1 MENSCSE
8 YKDHNCL
15 FYGGEEDAEQMNF
28 VTDLFESCGAQVTED
43 PIWEFGSQRSDYQ
56 GLEFG
61 FGPGLG
67 SNDGLCVMGM
77 GSEFDSEEF
86 EVNSGLFDNDNDDD
100 NN

>member
-1 MENSCSE
+1 M
-8 YKDHNCL
+8 
-15 FYGGEEDAEQMNF
+15 
-28 VTDLFESCGAQVTED
+28 TED
-43 PIWEFGSQRSDYQ
+43 PIWEFDSQRSDDQ

-86 EVNSGLFDNDNDDD
+86 EVNSGLFDIDNDDD
-100 NN
+100 NNESFAVNNNYNHHRGKSLNGRR